1 MKGKNGRQQ
10 GIRTKRAS
18 EKLCDADSN
27 KRQMGKQ
34 SKWEHEGFYNCGGFR
49 KGVLF

>member
-27 KRQMGKQ
+27 KRQMGETEQ
-34 SKWEHEGFYNCGGFR
+34 MGASR
-49 KGVLF
+49 VLQ